1 MTVSLD
7 PTRRRSLQWM
17 FAGLAAI
24 PTLPQI
30 ALAADGVMGALDARI
45 AWPDVALPVNASVG
59 YGSDPNM
66 MEPSVPWPLILGAR
80 HKAVLNLIGDVVLPR
95 EGDDPG
101 AGELMI
107 ADFIDEWISSPYEG
121 QAWDRGLVMN
131 LLAWLDLQSHALAG
145 KDFLDAGKPAQDL
158 IVAEL
163 MRDPVPQHLF
173 QAASAFH
180 RLRGLIVGGYCTTP
194 EGKAAIG
201 YMGNTPV
208 IGEWPGPTEEAM
220 AHLRGLLK
228 DLKLPVTV

>member
-1 MTVSLD
+1 MTLT

-17 FAGLAAI
+17 LAAFAAV
-24 PTLPQI
+24 PAFPQVT
-30 ALAADGVMGALDARI
+30 LAADGVVSRLDAKI
-45 AWPDVALPVNASVG
+45 AWPDLVLPVNASVG
-59 YGSDPNM
+59 YGSDPNL
-66 MEPSVPWPLILGAR
+66 MEPSAPWPLSLNAR
-80 HKAVLNLIGDVVLPR
+80 QKAVLNLIGDIVLPR

-107 ADFIDEWISSPYEG
+107 ADFVDEWVSSPYEG
-121 QAWDRGLVMN
+121 QGWDRKQVVN
-131 LLAWLDLQSHALAG
+131 LLAWLDLQGRALVG
-145 KDFLDAGKPAQDL
+145 KDFIDAGKPTQDL

-163 MRDPVPQHLF
+163 MADPVPQHLF
-173 QAASAFH
+173 QASSAFH

-208 IGEWPGPTEEAM
+208 IGEWPGPTDEAM